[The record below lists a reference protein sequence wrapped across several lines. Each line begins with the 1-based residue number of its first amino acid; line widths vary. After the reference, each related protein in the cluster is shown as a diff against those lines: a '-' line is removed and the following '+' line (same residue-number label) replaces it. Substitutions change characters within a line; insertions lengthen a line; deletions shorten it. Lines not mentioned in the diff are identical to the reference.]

1 MKMNRISS
9 LAVVLLMLV
18 ASPLGAASLWEQGG
32 GAGVSP
38 TVQAGDLVTI
48 QVSESAQ
55 GQTDNNREREKEM
68 EFGGQANAGAPG
80 ATIVNEIASWIPLF
94 GATVSGESTY
104 ESERA
109 ADAAGSLNTTM
120 TVRVDEVRSD
130 GLVILRGERKVKID
144 DEIQTITFEGMARAR
159 DIQGDNTIMS
169 SRVANAKIFYEGR
182 LGLADGE
189 ARGWLD
195 SGYLAVKNTLF
206 W

>member
-1 MKMNRISS
+1 MTKKVSAIFVM
-9 LAVVLLMLV
+9 VLV
-18 ASPLGAASLWEQGG
+18 AVSPLGAASLWNDGG
-32 GAGVSP
+32 GAGVSS

-48 QVSESAQ
+48 QVSENAE
-55 GQTDNNREREKEM
+55 GQTDNNREREKEA
-68 EFGGQANAGAPG
+68 EFGGEANAGAPG

-120 TVRVDEVRSD
+120 TVQVDEVRSD

-144 DEIQTITFEGMARAR
+144 DEIQTITFKGMARAQ

-182 LGLADGE
+182 LGLAEGE
-189 ARGWLD
+189 ARGWID